1 MSIVPLIRSARATVS
16 GLPPG
21 FWWLW
26 LSTLVNRTGAFVL
39 TFLSLFLTQELG
51 FSGWYAG
58 LVVALHGLGGIA
70 GSPLGGMLSDRWG
83 RRPTMVTGH
92 LAAAACAAAL
102 AVVTSPWAVAAVVL
116 VMGVAMQSVRPA
128 IGATIADQVPE
139 HDRRRAY
146 ALNYWALNLG
156 FAIAATGGGAA
167 LVFGYRALF
176 VAEAVA
182 VVLCALIVFMRLPE
196 TRPEAAVGTDGES
209 TAEPRLTTL
218 DVLRDGPFRTL
229 VLLSLLVCT
238 VFSTPWVGLPLT
250 MTSQGL
256 EPDAYGMVIAVN
268 GVVIVG
274 FQLLVNRI
282 TDKRSPVALL
292 VVSSLLFAAGTGAT
306 ALAGS
311 PVAFA
316 ATVVVWTIG
325 EMVYIPVNAAATARL
340 APVHARGRYQG
351 VMGMAWGVGGFV
363 APVLAGWIAT
373 GPGPA
378 ALWIGCAVVALIAAV
393 GYGTLLRRA
402 LGSDERERG
411 AVAGGAGGAGGAGP
425 VAAVGADGSVEAVGP
440 AGADRPAGAVGPEA
454 AGRVDAAVV
463 KVPAQKT
470 AADAVAPAA
479 VVPAA
484 GAATASAAA
493 GAGDG
498 GAAAGRAGAV

>member
-1 MSIVPLIRSARATVS
+1 MSIVPLIRSARRTVS
-16 GLPPG
+16 GLPEG

-83 RRPTMVTGH
+83 RRPTMVAGH
-92 LAAAACAAAL
+92 LTAAGCAVAL

-116 VMGVAMQSVRPA
+116 LMGVAMQSVRPA

-167 LVFGYRALF
+167 LFLGYRTLF
-176 VAEAVA
+176 LAEAVA
-182 VVLCALIVFMRLPE
+182 TALCALIVFVRLPE
-196 TRPEAAVGTDGES
+196 TRPETPVDADGKRS
-209 TAEPRLTTL
+209 AGPRLTTL

-250 MTSQGL
+250 MTAEGL

-274 FQLLVNRI
+274 FQLLVNKI
-282 TDKRSPVALL
+282 TERRSPVALL
-292 VVSSLLFAAGTGAT
+292 IVSALLFAVGTGAT
-306 ALAGS
+306 ALVGT
-311 PVAFA
+311 PLMFA
-316 ATVVVWTIG
+316 VTVVVWTVG
-325 EMVYIPVNAAATARL
+325 EMVYVPTNAAATARL

-351 VMGMAWGVGGFV
+351 VMGMAWSVGGFV
-363 APVLAGWIAT
+363 APITAGWVVT
-373 GPGPA
+373 GPGPGF
-378 ALWIGCAVVALIAAV
+378 LWLGCAAVALVAAA
-393 GYGTLLRRA
+393 GYALLLRRA
-402 LGSDERERG
+402 LSGGEAGAGADAVTGTGTGAATGASAATGPVVASGVDVTTGAGMKASAG
-411 AVAGGAGGAGGAGP
+411 AVVVAGAGVATGAGVKAD
-425 VAAVGADGSVEAVGP
+425 VAEGADGA
-440 AGADRPAGAVGPEA
+440 EA
-454 AGRVDAAVV
+454 AGSREAGLSAV
-463 KVPAQKT
+463 
-470 AADAVAPAA
+470 
-479 VVPAA
+479 
-484 GAATASAAA
+484 
-493 GAGDG
+493 
-498 GAAAGRAGAV
+498 

>member
-1 MSIVPLIRSARATVS
+1 MS
-16 GLPPG
+16 GLPGG

-92 LAAAACAAAL
+92 LAAAAGAASL

-116 VMGVAMQSVRPA
+116 LMGVAMQSVRPA

-167 LVFGYRALF
+167 LFLGYRTLF
-176 VAEAVA
+176 LIEAVA
-182 VVLCALIVFMRLPE
+182 TALCAVIVFVRLPE
-196 TRPEAAVGTDGES
+196 TRPEAPVNADGERS
-209 TAEPRLTTL
+209 AAPRLTTL

-250 MTSQGL
+250 MTSTGL
-256 EPDAYGMVIAVN
+256 APESYGVVIAVN
-268 GVVIVG
+268 GVVIVV

-282 TDKRSPVALL
+282 TEGRSTIGLL
-292 VVSSLLFAAGTGAT
+292 VVSALLFALGTGAT
-306 ALAGS
+306 ALADT
-311 PVAFA
+311 PLLFA

-351 VMGMAWGVGGFV
+351 VMGMAWSVGGFV
-363 APVLAGWIAT
+363 APVTAGWVVE
-373 GPGPA
+373 GPGPDV
-378 ALWIGCAVVALIAAV
+378 LWLGCAAVAVLAAV
-393 GYGTLLRRA
+393 GYVVLLRRA
-402 LGSDERERG
+402 LGGDDAAGG
-411 AVAGGAGGAGGAGP
+411 AVAAGGTVAAGRSLEGTKAAAAAGAAAGGAGAGAGGGT
-425 VAAVGADGSVEAVGP
+425 
-440 AGADRPAGAVGPEA
+440 A
-454 AGRVDAAVV
+454 AGRGGDGRGES
-463 KVPAQKT
+463 P
-470 AADAVAPAA
+470 D
-479 VVPAA
+479 
-484 GAATASAAA
+484 GAATAAEGTATTVSA
-493 GAGDG
+493 G
-498 GAAAGRAGAV
+498 